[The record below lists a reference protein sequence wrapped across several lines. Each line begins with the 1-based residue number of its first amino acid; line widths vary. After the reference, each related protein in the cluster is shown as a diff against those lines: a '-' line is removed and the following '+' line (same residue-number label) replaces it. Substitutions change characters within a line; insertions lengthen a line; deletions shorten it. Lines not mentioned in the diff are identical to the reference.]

1 VSGSKFLKMINIIT
15 TIINNIQLNFRLEE
29 GNLSKN
35 YLHVIE
41 FEQIIACERPK
52 CRHFLKLEENNL
64 LYSLV
69 NKI

>member
-1 VSGSKFLKMINIIT
+1 
-15 TIINNIQLNFRLEE
+15 LNFRLEE

-52 CRHFLKLEENNL
+52 CRHFWKLEKNNL

-69 NKI
+69 DEI

>member
-1 VSGSKFLKMINIIT
+1 
-15 TIINNIQLNFRLEE
+15 
-29 GNLSKN
+29 LSKN

-52 CRHFLKLEENNL
+52 CRHFWKLEKNNL

-69 NKI
+69 DEI